1 MQQYK
6 NQTLSKYLDC
16 LSSKDPV
23 PGGGSAAALVAATG
37 TSLVSM
43 VARYSLGRKQ
53 PKAVENRIKSILLR
67 SEKMRKRL
75 LVLVDLDAK
84 VYLKVVQTRKA
95 DEKKKVRALKEAQK
109 VPLEV
114 ARLSKVAINLTPF
127 LVKKGN
133 PYLLSDIKCAVEM
146 LLSAFKSAMA
156 NVEANQ

>member
-1 MQQYK
+1 M
-6 NQTLSKYLDC
+6 
-16 LSSKDPV
+16 
-23 PGGGSAAALVAATG
+23 
-37 TSLVSM
+37 
-43 VARYSLGRKQ
+43 
-53 PKAVENRIKSILLR
+53 I
-67 SEKMRKRL
+67 
-75 LVLVDLDAK
+75 
-84 VYLKVVQTRKA
+84 A